1 MAGWQMSLAHS
12 IDGYAIISDN
22 HCIADAN
29 GDMPDCL
36 KNDADWAYFQAALD
50 AATIT
55 VVGRKGHQA
64 NPNHKARRRLI
75 LSRSVSS
82 LVQRSDGWWWNP
94 AGHDW
99 VDVVQQV
106 APEGGSIAVPG
117 GRDVFDLFLNPGY
130 ASFHLARA
138 EGSYVPNGTKLFSG
152 LGDSTPEQ
160 LLADHGMQ
168 PGPTTWL
175 DQEARVSLTVWRKS
189 GANVS
194 VSP

>member
-1 MAGWQMSLAHS
+1 MSPAHS
-12 IDGYAIISDN
+12 VDGYAIISDN

-75 LSRSVSS
+75 LSRSVPA
-82 LVQRSDGWWWNP
+82 LEQRMDGWWWNP

-99 VDVVQQV
+99 ADVVQQV
-106 APEGGSIAVPG
+106 APEGGAIAVPG
-117 GRDVFDLFLNPGY
+117 GRDVFDLFLKSGY
-130 ASFHLARA
+130 SSFHLARA
-138 EGSYVPNGTKLFSG
+138 EGSHVPDGTKMFSG
-152 LGDSTPEQ
+152 LGARTPEQ
-160 LLADHGMQ
+160 LLADNGLQ
-168 PGPTTWL
+168 PDATRWL
-175 DQEARVSLTVWRKS
+175 DQANRISMTIWRR
-189 GANVS
+189 AL
-194 VSP
+194 